1 MALKAMN
8 IKMDEKRILD
18 IKSVASVFQMT
29 ITDVF
34 NEALDEYL
42 EKVKKDPYF
51 RLTAQMQ
58 EASESESAEI
68 LAELDE
74 LSDDDL
80 TIVRKNS
87 FNV

>member
-87 FNV
+87 FSV

>member
-58 EASESESAEI
+58 EASESESAEL

-80 TIVRKNS
+80 TIVRTNS